1 MTSSFTISPR
11 AAVVGATVA
20 LATGA
25 LLAGSVAMNNSSEA
39 ATGKTKVP
47 QSRQMEAKSG
57 IRILSAHAVAGG
69 GVIDLRYQILDPL
82 KAAIVEGDPTKT
94 PHLQDVRNGGV
105 LADTAA
111 MRKGHEM
118 RPAGTYFLLYYNK
131 SGVVKS
137 GDFVNVTIDGLTLN
151 NVPVT

>member
-25 LLAGSVAMNNSSEA
+25 LLAGSVMMDNASEA
-39 ATGKTKVP
+39 ATSKTKVP
-47 QSRQMEAKSG
+47 QSRQMEAKTG
-57 IRILSAHAVAGG
+57 IRVLSAHAVGDGG
-69 GVIDLRYQILDPL
+69 IIDVRYQVLDPL
-82 KAAIVEGDPTKT
+82 KASIVEGDPTKT
-94 PHLQDVRNGGV
+94 PALKDVRNGAV
-105 LADTAA
+105 LTDTAA
-111 MRKGHEM
+111 MRHGHAQ
-118 RPAGTYFLLYYNK
+118 RPAGTYFLLYFNK

-137 GDFVNVTIDGLTLN
+137 GDFINVSIAGLTLN